1 MPRALLDSI
10 LVAAVML
17 ALALPGI
24 DMLTGIV
31 DDPEIDENRNLAAF
45 PDLAARKSSI
55 TAFPSGFE
63 DWFSDHMGLRGTLVG
78 AYRRV
83 NQDLLDSDDSVLGGT
98 DGWLYLLRDTVDY
111 ADRLPL
117 PADLCGR
124 NPFTENELDEW
135 IEALADNRRAVE
147 GLGARYVL
155 MVVPNKQSVHGEH
168 LPGRVRCERGERRLD
183 QLASRLEA
191 LPGFPLLDLDRVF
204 RERAESGVQLWHK
217 TDTHWDSTGA
227 MLGARALVSHVER
240 ILGRALPDPFELGRL
255 AIKPLESS
263 GWGLARMLGPVSRH
277 REQATILDVVDTR
290 AESAGNALPAFDR
303 GAARQSERFVND
315 DEDLPTALALHD
327 SFFDKRF
334 KTMLAESFSRVDF
347 VWHRGEPLL
356 ERELELVR
364 ELRPDVV
371 IHEMVERNLL
381 HPYFK
386 DR

>member
-1 MPRALLDSI
+1 MPRTVLNAI

-24 DMLTGIV
+24 DMLTGMV
-31 DDPEIDENRNLAAF
+31 DDPDIDENRNLAAF
-45 PDLAARKSSI
+45 PELAARKSSI
-55 TAFPSGFE
+55 TAFPHAFE

-83 NQDLLDSDDSVLGGT
+83 NQDLLDSADSVLGGT
-98 DGWLYLLRDTVDY
+98 DGWLYLLRDTVDH

-147 GLGARYVL
+147 ALGARYVL
-155 MVVPNKQSVHGEH
+155 MIVPNKQSVHGEH
-168 LPGRVRCERGERRLD
+168 LPGRIRCQRGERRLD

-191 LPGFPLLDLDRVF
+191 LPGFPVLDLDRLF
-204 RERAESGVQLWHK
+204 RERAAAGVQLWHK

-227 MLGARALVSHVER
+227 MLGARALVSHVEET
-240 ILGRALPDPFELGRL
+240 LGRTLPDPFALGRL
-255 AIKPLESS
+255 AIEPLESS
-263 GWGLARMLGPVSRH
+263 GWGLARMLGPVSRY
-277 REQATILDVVDTR
+277 REQATILDVVDPQ
-290 AESAGNALPAFDR
+290 AKSAGNALPAFDR
-303 GAARQSERFVND
+303 GAARRGERFINT
-315 DEDLPTALALHD
+315 EENLPTALALHD
-327 SFFDKRF
+327 SFFDRRF

-364 ELRPDVV
+364 ELKPDVV